1 MNTSEPDRGHEFTRT
16 VSATTLDGQEVRTI
30 SLRRTFDAA
39 PEEVWDA
46 ITDPERV
53 PRWFLPVAGDPR
65 RVGDHFQLKGNA
77 GGEVLECDRP
87 RRLAVS
93 WIFGGQT
100 SRVEAILSRH
110 GDATVLR
117 LDHTV
122 PVDDHWREFG
132 PGAVGIG
139 WELALSTGLARYLAE
154 ATVIEYSEV
163 DPGRARE
170 SSPAQSPE
178 LSRQIADA
186 SASWAEADIASGAQP
201 DDTRAAAARCLSV
214 YTGQGG

>member
-1 MNTSEPDRGHEFTRT
+1 MNTSQPDHGDEFTRT
-16 VSATTLDGQEVRTI
+16 VRATTRDGQEVRTI
-30 SLRRTFDAA
+30 SLSRTFDAA

-46 ITDPERV
+46 ITDPKRI
-53 PRWFLPVAGDPR
+53 PRWFLPVAGDPG
-65 RVGDHFQLKGNA
+65 RVGDHFQLEGNA
-77 GGEVLECDRP
+77 GGEILECERH

-93 WIFGGQT
+93 WVFGGQT
-100 SRVEAILSRH
+100 SRVEATLSRR

-139 WELALSTGLARYLAE
+139 WELALSTGLAGYLAE
-154 ATVIEYSEV
+154 GAVIEYAEV
-163 DPGRARE
+163 DPGRTRA
-170 SSPAQSPE
+170 SSPAESPRM
-178 LSRQIADA
+178 SRQIAEA
-186 SASWAEADIASGAQP
+186 SVAWAEADIAAGAQP
-201 DDTRAAAARCLSV
+201 DDTRAAAARCLAV

>member
-1 MNTSEPDRGHEFTRT
+1 MSQPDRHGEFSRT
-16 VSATTLDGQEVRTI
+16 VTATTLDGKEARTI
-30 SLRRTFDAA
+30 SLTRTFDAA
-39 PEEVWDA
+39 PEELWDA
-46 ITDPERV
+46 ITDPERI
-53 PRWFLPVAGDPR
+53 PRWFLPVTGDPK
-65 RVGDHFQLKGNA
+65 RVGDHFQLEGNA
-77 GGEVLECDRP
+77 GGEVLECERP

-100 SRVEAILSRH
+100 SRVEATLSQH
-110 GDATVLR
+110 DKATELR

-154 ATVIEYSEV
+154 ATVIDYAEV
-163 DPGRARE
+163 DPGRERG

-178 LSRQIADA
+178 LSRLIAEA
-186 SASWAEADIASGAQP
+186 SASWADADIVSGAQAAE
-201 DDTRAAAARCLSV
+201 TRAAAARCHAV
-214 YTGQGG
+214 YTGQGQ